1 MLQVRGRRSI
11 WRMVPEASTLPFS
24 SLLRICGRLMCG
36 GPHQPPPSP
45 PFDMGLAP
53 AGGASSLLFFVHRV
67 EGLPQGAR
75 QSLSG
80 STVMHLR
87 FLSLSSPLPSI
98 AEKSSCLAFLIS
110 SEG

>member
-53 AGGASSLLFFVHRV
+53 ACGASSLLFFVHRV